1 MFYCE
6 ICGIYKNTFFH
17 KTPPMVASMF
27 RHNNDSYFSKPSKTW
42 LYKLLKNNFFFRHFF
57 QNKYVKLINCY
68 LAPSWIHLFFFH
80 PEILFNSLLSKLHIQ
95 QQIQLKVG
103 DMNRQGYVK
112 FYLSDV
118 KLEKF
123 FPIT

>member
-1 MFYCE
+1 M
-6 ICGIYKNTFFH
+6 
-17 KTPPMVASMF
+17 
-27 RHNNDSYFSKPSKTW
+27 
-42 LYKLLKNNFFFRHFF
+42 
-57 QNKYVKLINCY
+57 
-68 LAPSWIHLFFFH
+68 
-80 PEILFNSLLSKLHIQ
+80 LHIQ

-118 KLEKF
+118 KLEKL